1 MSKKTLT
8 LILEDYLYCGILIIF
23 FLCVKQL
30 LGILLLFVVLCFFF
44 FFKLFRWE
52 IVVLEA
58 GKEGITIDV
67 LYLTMH

>member
-30 LGILLLFVVLCFFF
+30 LGILLFVVLWFFF

-67 LYLTMH
+67 LYLAMH